1 MDVNFEIED
10 LKFEWDDNKAEI
22 NKRKHNV
29 MFSMAARVFLD
40 ENKIDDFDELH
51 SDGETR
57 YKVIGLVNKVLVV
70 IYTERKEKIRIIS
83 ARRANKKEEA
93 DYFGQFSYL

>member
-1 MDVNFEIED
+1 MNGTTKKPR
-10 LKFEWDDNKAEI
+10 LI
-22 NKRKHNV
+22 NKNINV

-40 ENKIDDFDELH
+40 DNKIDDYDEFH
-51 SDGETR
+51 SDDETR

-83 ARRANKKEEA
+83 VAVQTKKRRH
-93 DYFGQFSYL
+93 YYGQFSYL